1 MLFRRF
7 FFSFLLVF
15 LICIPILVQA
25 AGGLED
31 VRSNLKNTAVAAK
44 LGSTQTNIPILIGKI
59 INVIVSLLGLIAV
72 VLIIIGG
79 FQWMTSGGEEE
90 KITKAKQ
97 LMINGIIGLVIIVL
111 AYAIATFIIGKLVD
125 VVNQPATLPAAP

>member
-1 MLFRRF
+1 M
-7 FFSFLLVF
+7 
-15 LICIPILVQA
+15 
-25 AGGLED
+25 
-31 VRSNLKNTAVAAK
+31 K
-44 LGSTQTNIPILIGKI
+44 KI
-59 INVIVSLLGLIAV
+59 IALSLFVVVCSLFVAPIMVNAIDANTFGGDLVTQVGKQATGGQTTVSLTTIIGNIIKVVVSLLGLIAV

-111 AYAIATFIIGKLVD
+111 AYAIATFIIDKLVT
-125 VVNQPATLPAAP
+125 VSTTSQS

>member
-90 KITKAKQ
+90 KIMKAKQ